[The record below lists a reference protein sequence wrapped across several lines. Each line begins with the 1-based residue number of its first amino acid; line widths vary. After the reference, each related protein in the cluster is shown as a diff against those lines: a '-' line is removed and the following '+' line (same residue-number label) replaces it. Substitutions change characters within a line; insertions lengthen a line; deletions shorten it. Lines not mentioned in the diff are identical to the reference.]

1 MFHARRGKIFEPV
14 LMSEMKAASDVA
26 MEYNIP
32 CVLGDQRINA
42 TGDSL
47 GITFRETFVAHYYT
61 R

>member
-1 MFHARRGKIFEPV
+1 M